1 MNIKIVADT
10 NQKSLRIEKE
20 VKNKIK
26 TLIKTNRP
34 EIINIIIS
42 PNQKIIP
49 KLQFGKPIEDL
60 SPLLNRDDFNKN
72 MLIKIIKK
80 DKKLIEIN

>member
-1 MNIKIVADT
+1 M
-10 NQKSLRIEKE
+10 
-20 VKNKIK
+20 KNKIK

-34 EIINIIIS
+34 EIINIIIN
-42 PNQKIIP
+42 PNQKMIP

-60 SPLLNRDDFNKN
+60 SPLLNREDFKKN

-80 DKKLIEIN
+80 DKKFIEIN

>member
-1 MNIKIVADT
+1 MR
-10 NQKSLRIEKE
+10 NQ
-20 VKNKIK
+20 IK